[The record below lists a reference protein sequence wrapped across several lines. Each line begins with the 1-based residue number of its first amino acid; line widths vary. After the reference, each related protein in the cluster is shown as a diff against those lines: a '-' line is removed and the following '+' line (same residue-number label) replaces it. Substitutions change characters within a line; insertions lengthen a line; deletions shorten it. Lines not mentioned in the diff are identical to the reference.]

1 MLRTS
6 NPPAATAKDTPG
18 RQPGQPI
25 KSWAENTGKLSRF
38 RKENG
43 IVGAG
48 GHRSLYRSLTT
59 PVKLSV
65 GGEWALQEC
74 ENLTTWANS
83 HLKRKKF
90 RLVNDLRKSVSD
102 GLTLVNLIECLTSE
116 KVPNIQTRPIIRAQK
131 TENLQ
136 KCLYYL
142 EGRGVPIHD
151 ITAKDLAEGNLKA
164 TLTIVSRLKEI
175 FESAQVHGTSEQGA
189 DREQAEPRPH
199 SAPSSGTERLGNGD
213 GEADTSLS
221 ESLEPE
227 SGRLYPGDDPNE
239 VRHAYYDDRAISHQ
253 KPVYSGGGLRDDI
266 LPGSMATDDEEEDI
280 SQSEIPPTLQSTT
293 EMGSHGVSQHGADS
307 RRQIIGLSQAIR
319 EKARI
324 SVSTEVP
331 GSPNKLQAWDTQA
344 IFTAPAPVRDQV
356 SLTVEERLKSLLD
369 SPYLEEMAGSPRKK
383 GYLEGELLLPPPPK
397 GHSPFSYPD
406 GIDNPALEGA
416 MNGQVRG
423 QDVELSELGLGS
435 GYVPSHPNQRG
446 RVATRGEAVLRMRGA
461 GRAEVHSA
469 HAYSN
474 GPPAQQLVNGSPN
487 TRGRP
492 VAGEHSPGRPAA
504 HKQSPSPPGQVS
516 GQQRRDNPHPQANQP
531 SKTPPTGKKG
541 VPPPAYGQQ
550 DRANVPGGNPHS
562 SPHHSGPGQAVGSRQ
577 YLQGGHHLLQQ
588 RIHAGSS
595 LQSQTRQ
602 FWLQQQQDQQHLQ
615 WQKPRDL
622 EDDSRQP
629 EPTSRPVPAP
639 RSRPPNSTPSR
650 GQPVPNSSNTPQRGP
665 KTSSSSSYSSPSTLS
680 QQSATPTK
688 QGRIPPPYRSTST
701 PNKADSLPE
710 HQGSFLTNVPSK
722 MKANATHHLSGPPA
736 ETTVNSV
743 SNPGP
748 DLDMNFS
755 GTGTIS
761 ETSSRSSTPPLPPL
775 SPSNTPPITPPG
787 SPIPIVRPTRSMST
801 TVLPSAHVSPIT
813 QTDRKKTEPG
823 RKGRKGSTRVGRS
836 ASTLQVG
843 FSMLGK
849 KKGSGKNRNS
859 LRGGSREDDSQ
870 SEEGESMSL
879 SEAELVRQQLTALEE
894 MYREILRLLGA
905 DQTPRGP
912 TTLTRKPTLT
922 KLKRAGSSLGK
933 PASSVKQR
941 AKDIRSV
948 NRRFARLESHVVTL
962 ARSVAH
968 LSSEL
973 RTQNTL
979 VQEIELLRQELENLK
994 EQQKILQ
1001 RQQLAQRK
1009 TPDRHQSHSRNTPLL
1024 VLPVKNSARLAKLT
1038 KFFGAEPPLLSIFL
1052 KKIGYEKY
1060 VKNFEAESIGILE
1073 LPYMNED
1080 RLKQIGVP
1088 MGPRVRILQEAKA
1101 ALL

>member
-6 NPPAATAKDTPG
+6 NPPAASAKDAPG

-25 KSWAENTGKLSRF
+25 KSWTENTGKLSRF

-74 ENLTTWANS
+74 EKLTTWANS

-142 EGRGVPIHD
+142 EGRGVPIQD
-151 ITAKDLAEGNLKA
+151 ITAKDLAEGHLKA

-175 FESAQVHGTSEQGA
+175 FDSTQVNGTPEAGEEVEQT
-189 DREQAEPRPH
+189 ETRPH

-221 ESLEPE
+221 ESLELEP
-227 SGRLYPGDDPNE
+227 GRLYPGDDPSE

-253 KPVYSGGGLRDDI
+253 KPVYSGGGLREDL

-307 RRQIIGLSQAIR
+307 RRQIIGLTQAIR

-344 IFTAPAPVRDQV
+344 MFTAPAPVRDQV

-406 GIDNPALEGA
+406 GIDNPGLEGGV
-416 MNGQVRG
+416 NGQVRG
-423 QDVELSELGLGS
+423 QDEELSELGLGS
-435 GYVPSHPNQRG
+435 GYVPSHPNQKG

-461 GRAEVHSA
+461 GRTE
-469 HAYSN
+469 AYSN
-474 GPPAQQLVNGSPN
+474 GPHTQQLVNGSPH

-492 VAGEHSPGRPAA
+492 VAGEHSPGRPAT
-504 HKQSPSPPGQVS
+504 HKPSPGPPGRPS
-516 GQQRRDNPHPQANQP
+516 GQDRSNNPHPQAHP
-531 SKTPPTGKKG
+531 SKTPPAGKKG
-541 VPPPAYGQQ
+541 VPPPAYGLQ
-550 DRANVPGGNPHS
+550 DRSHVPGGAPHP
-562 SPHHSGPGQAVGSRQ
+562 SPHHSVPGQAVGSRLYQ
-577 YLQGGHHLLQQ
+577 PGGHHHPQQ
-588 RIHAGSS
+588 KVPAGSS
-595 LQSQTRQ
+595 HTRQ

-615 WQKPRDL
+615 WQKPHDL
-622 EDDSRQP
+622 EEDSRQP
-629 EPTSRPVPAP
+629 QPEPAARPVPAP
-639 RSRPPNSTPSR
+639 RSRPPNSTPIR
-650 GQPVPNSSNTPQRGP
+650 GQTVPNSSNTPQRVA

-688 QGRIPPPYRSTST
+688 QGRIPPPYPATST
-701 PNKADSLPE
+701 PSKADSLPE
-710 HQGSFLTNVPSK
+710 HHGSFVTNLTSK
-722 MKANATHHLSGPPA
+722 IKSNTRQHLPEPPDGS
-736 ETTVNSV
+736 TVNSK
-743 SNPGP
+743 STPGQ
-748 DLDMNFS
+748 DLDVNFS

-813 QTDRKKTEPG
+813 QTDRKKTESG

-849 KKGSGKNRNS
+849 KKGSGKNRDS

-933 PASSVKQR
+933 PASVGKQR

-973 RTQNTL
+973 RTQNAL

-1009 TPDRHQSHSRNTPLL
+1009 PPDRHQSHSRNTPLL

>member
-6 NPPAATAKDTPG
+6 NPPAASAKDAPG

-25 KSWAENTGKLSRF
+25 KSWTENTGKLSRF

-74 ENLTTWANS
+74 EKLTTWANS

-142 EGRGVPIHD
+142 EGRGVPIQD
-151 ITAKDLAEGNLKA
+151 ITAKDLAEGHLKA

-175 FESAQVHGTSEQGA
+175 FDVLSTQVNGTSEAGEEV
-189 DREQAEPRPH
+189 EQTEPRPH

-221 ESLEPE
+221 ESLELEPG
-227 SGRLYPGDDPNE
+227 SLYPGDDPSE

-253 KPVYSGGGLRDDI
+253 KPVYSGGGLREDL

-307 RRQIIGLSQAIR
+307 RRQIIGLTQAIR

-344 IFTAPAPVRDQV
+344 MFTAPAPVRDQV

-383 GYLEGELLLPPPPK
+383 ASQAPTLLLLISGYLEGELLLPPPPK

-406 GIDNPALEGA
+406 GIDNPGLEGGV
-416 MNGQVRG
+416 NGQVRG
-423 QDVELSELGLGS
+423 QDEELSELGLGS
-435 GYVPSHPNQRG
+435 GYVNVCLQSCLTKIIGQPSHPNQKG

-461 GRAEVHSA
+461 GRTE
-469 HAYSN
+469 AYSN
-474 GPPAQQLVNGSPN
+474 GPHTQQLVNGSPH

-492 VAGEHSPGRPAA
+492 VAGEHSPGRPAT
-504 HKQSPSPPGQVS
+504 HKPSPGPPGRPS
-516 GQQRRDNPHPQANQP
+516 GQDRSKNPHPQAHHP
-531 SKTPPTGKKG
+531 SKTPPAGKKLMDIRTDPTYQV
-541 VPPPAYGQQ
+541 VPPTQPPTTVYQ
-550 DRANVPGGNPHS
+550 DRLWGPDCTSPG
-562 SPHHSGPGQAVGSRQ
+562 VTTTRSR
-577 YLQGGHHLLQQ
+577 
-588 RIHAGSS
+588 
-595 LQSQTRQ
+595 
-602 FWLQQQQDQQHLQ
+602 
-615 WQKPRDL
+615 
-622 EDDSRQP
+622 
-629 EPTSRPVPAP
+629 
-639 RSRPPNSTPSR
+639 RSRPPNSTPIR
-650 GQPVPNSSNTPQRGP
+650 GQTVPNSSNTPQRVA

-680 QQSATPTK
+680 EQSATPTK
-688 QGRIPPPYRSTST
+688 QGRIPPPYPATST
-701 PNKADSLPE
+701 PSKADSLPE
-710 HQGSFLTNVPSK
+710 HHGSFVTNLTSK
-722 MKANATHHLSGPPA
+722 IKANTTHLPEPPDRS
-736 ETTVNSV
+736 TVNSK
-743 SNPGP
+743 STPGQ
-748 DLDMNFS
+748 DLDVNFS

-813 QTDRKKTEPG
+813 QTDRKKTESG

-849 KKGSGKNRNS
+849 KKGSGKNRDS

-933 PASSVKQR
+933 PASVVKQR

-973 RTQNTL
+973 RTQNAL

-1009 TPDRHQSHSRNTPLL
+1009 PPDRHQSHSRNTPLL

>member
-1 MLRTS
+1 MIRTS
-6 NPPAATAKDTPG
+6 NPPATTAKDAPG

-74 ENLTTWANS
+74 EKLTTWANS

-90 RLVNDLRKSVSD
+90 RLVNDLRKSLSD

-116 KVPNIQTRPIIRAQK
+116 KVPSIQTRPIIRAQK

-142 EGRGVPIHD
+142 EGRGVPIQD

-164 TLTIVSRLKEI
+164 TLTIISRLKEI
-175 FESAQVHGTSEQGA
+175 FEVLSPPVNGTSELGEEG
-189 DREQAEPRPH
+189 EQTEPRPH

-253 KPVYSGGGLRDDI
+253 KPVYSGGGLREDI

-331 GSPNKLQAWDTQA
+331 GSPNKLQA
-344 IFTAPAPVRDQV
+344 PAPVRDQV

-406 GIDNPALEGA
+406 GIDNPGLDGG
-416 MNGQVRG
+416 MNGQAT
-423 QDVELSELGLGS
+423 ELGLGS
-435 GYVPSHPNQRG
+435 GYVPSHPNQKG

-461 GRAEVHSA
+461 GRTEAHSA

-474 GPPAQQLVNGSPN
+474 GPPTQQLVNGSPN
-487 TRGRP
+487 IRGRP

-504 HKQSPSPPGQVS
+504 HKPSPGPPGRPS
-516 GQQRRDNPHPQANQP
+516 GQERRGNPHTQAHQP
-531 SKTPPTGKKG
+531 SKTPPAGKKG

-550 DRANVPGGNPHS
+550 DRSHIPGGNPHAV
-562 SPHHSGPGQAVGSRQ
+562 PHHSGPSQSAASRL
-577 YLQGGHHLLQQ
+577 YLQGGHHPQQ

-595 LQSQTRQ
+595 QQSQTRQ

-615 WQKPRDL
+615 WQKPHDL
-622 EDDSRQP
+622 EEDSRQHQP

-639 RSRPPNSTPSR
+639 RSRPPNATPTR
-650 GQPVPNSSNTPQRGP
+650 GQQVPNLSNTPQRGS

-680 QQSATPTK
+680 QQSATSTK

-701 PNKADSLPE
+701 PSKADPSPE
-710 HQGSFLTNVPSK
+710 HQGSFLTNTTSK
-722 MKANATHHLSGPPA
+722 VKSNTTQHLSQPPA
-736 ETTVNSV
+736 ATTANSM
-743 SNPGP
+743 SNPRP
-748 DLDMNFS
+748 DLDLNFS

-787 SPIPIVRPTRSMST
+787 SPVPIVRPARSMST

-823 RKGRKGSTRVGRS
+823 RKGRKGSTRVTRS
-836 ASTLQVG
+836 ASTLQAG

-849 KKGSGKNRNS
+849 KKGSRKNGNS

-870 SEEGESMSL
+870 SEDGESMSM

-905 DQTPRGP
+905 DQSPHGP

-933 PASSVKQR
+933 PASVVKQR

-973 RTQNTL
+973 RTQNAL

-1009 TPDRHQSHSRNTPLL
+1009 PPDRHQSHSRNTPLL

-1060 VKNFEAESIGILE
+1060 VKNFEAERIGILE

>member
-1 MLRTS
+1 MIRTS
-6 NPPAATAKDTPG
+6 NPPATTAKDAPG

-74 ENLTTWANS
+74 EKLTTWANS

-90 RLVNDLRKSVSD
+90 RLVNDLRKSLSD

-116 KVPNIQTRPIIRAQK
+116 KVPSIQTRPIIRAQK

-142 EGRGVPIHD
+142 EGRGVPIQD

-164 TLTIVSRLKEI
+164 TLTIISRLKEI
-175 FESAQVHGTSEQGA
+175 FESPPVNGTSELGEEG
-189 DREQAEPRPH
+189 EQTEPRPH

-253 KPVYSGGGLRDDI
+253 KPVYSGGGLREDI

-344 IFTAPAPVRDQV
+344 MFTAPAPVRDQV

-406 GIDNPALEGA
+406 GIDNPGLDGG
-416 MNGQVRG
+416 MNGQAT
-423 QDVELSELGLGS
+423 ELGLGS
-435 GYVPSHPNQRG
+435 GYVPSHPNQKG

-461 GRAEVHSA
+461 GRTEAHSA

-474 GPPAQQLVNGSPN
+474 GPPTQQLVNGSPN
-487 TRGRP
+487 IRGRP

-504 HKQSPSPPGQVS
+504 HKPSPGPPGRPS
-516 GQQRRDNPHPQANQP
+516 GQERRGNPHTQAHQP
-531 SKTPPTGKKG
+531 SKTPPAGKKG

-550 DRANVPGGNPHS
+550 DRSHIPGGNPHAV
-562 SPHHSGPGQAVGSRQ
+562 PHHSGPSQSAASRL
-577 YLQGGHHLLQQ
+577 YLQGGHHPQQ

-595 LQSQTRQ
+595 QQSQTRQ

-615 WQKPRDL
+615 WQKPHDL
-622 EDDSRQP
+622 EEDSRQHQP

-639 RSRPPNSTPSR
+639 RSRPPNATPTR
-650 GQPVPNSSNTPQRGP
+650 GQQVPNLSNTPQRGS

-680 QQSATPTK
+680 QQSATSTK

-701 PNKADSLPE
+701 PSKADPSPE
-710 HQGSFLTNVPSK
+710 HQGSFLTNTTSK
-722 MKANATHHLSGPPA
+722 VKSNTTQHLSQPPA
-736 ETTVNSV
+736 ATTANSM
-743 SNPGP
+743 SNPRP
-748 DLDMNFS
+748 DLDLNFS

-787 SPIPIVRPTRSMST
+787 SPVPIVRPARSMST

-823 RKGRKGSTRVGRS
+823 RKGRKGSTRVTRS
-836 ASTLQVG
+836 ASTLQAG

-849 KKGSGKNRNS
+849 KKGSRKNGNS

-870 SEEGESMSL
+870 SEDGESMSM

-905 DQTPRGP
+905 DQSPHGP

-933 PASSVKQR
+933 PASVVKQR

-973 RTQNTL
+973 RTQNAL

-1009 TPDRHQSHSRNTPLL
+1009 PPDRHQSHSRNTPLL

-1060 VKNFEAESIGILE
+1060 VKNFEAERIGILE